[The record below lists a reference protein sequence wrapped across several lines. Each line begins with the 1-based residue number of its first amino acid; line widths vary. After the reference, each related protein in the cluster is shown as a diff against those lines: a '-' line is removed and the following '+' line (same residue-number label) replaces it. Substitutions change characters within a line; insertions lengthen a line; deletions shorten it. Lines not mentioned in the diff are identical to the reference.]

1 MSPPHHELHA
11 VSSLLAEQREGL
23 RLSAEEALR
32 ALLREV
38 ELARVALQARG
49 LPLSEV
55 DRLPAA
61 QRAAGEHAA
70 ALFQTANENLK
81 TLDATIA
88 VVEGA
93 RREAAA

>member
-1 MSPPHHELHA
+1 MSRPHHELHA

-49 LPLSEV
+49 LALTEV
-55 DRLPAA
+55 EMLPAR

-70 ALFQTANENLK
+70 ALFQTANENLR
-81 TLDATIA
+81 TLDATIE
-88 VVEGA
+88 VVEAA
-93 RREAAA
+93 RREAA